1 MKDMATR
8 SAWPGPASPRVIHL
22 KRQLKKKLRRLVR
35 AGTTENRM
43 ATRARVVLMRDEG
56 VPIEV
61 IARRMQINHGTARK
75 WCDRFID
82 GGIDGLRDRPRSG
95 RPRTLSLESSVSP

>member
-1 MKDMATR
+1 MDDMATR
-8 SAWPGPASPRVIHL
+8 RYPGPQSPRVVHL

-43 ATRARVVLMRDEG
+43 ATRARVVLMRDDG

-61 IARRMQINHGTARK
+61 IARRLEINHGTARR
-75 WCDRFID
+75 WCERFIND
-82 GGIDGLRDRPRSG
+82 GVDGLRDRPRSG
-95 RPRTLSLESSVSP
+95 RPRALSLASSASP

>member
-1 MKDMATR
+1 MATR
-8 SAWPGPASPRVIHL
+8 RAYPGPPSPRVVHL
-22 KRQLKKKLRRLVR
+22 KRQLKKRLRRLVR

-61 IARRMQINHGTARK
+61 IARRLEINHGTARR
-75 WCDRFID
+75 WCERFIS
-82 GGIDGLRDRPRSG
+82 GGVDDLRDRPRSG
-95 RPRTLSLESSVSP
+95 RPRTLSLESSVLP

>member
-1 MKDMATR
+1 MATR
-8 SAWPGPASPRVIHL
+8 PAWPGPASPRVIHL
-22 KRQLKKKLRRLVR
+22 KRQLKKKLGRLVR

-61 IARRMQINHGTARK
+61 IARRLEINHGTARK
-75 WCDRFID
+75 WCGRFID
-82 GGIDGLRDRPRSG
+82 GGVDGLRDRPRSG
-95 RPRTLSLESSVSP
+95 RPRTLSLESSASP